1 MLTYVNYILKKL
13 LKDKKRK
20 YDKSFFMA
28 KIYKNLEIMAHNFK
42 LMKHYLLILKGQL
55 TFFGKYF

>member
-1 MLTYVNYILKKL
+1 
-13 LKDKKRK
+13 
-20 YDKSFFMA
+20 MA

-55 TFFGKYF
+55 TFFGKYFWISRCLQKGLCGKNEKHRS